1 MCLRFAP
8 ALCVSS
14 LNPHDAA
21 TAAADVYNIVMLCYG
36 TLSHA
41 PSADSPNYFE
51 GGGKDT
57 ALWYA
62 VGNALVRKTAFL
74 SAAFP

>member
-1 MCLRFAP
+1 MLLLLLP
-8 ALCVSS
+8 
-14 LNPHDAA
+14 
-21 TAAADVYNIVMLCYG
+21 DVYNIVMTLMLCYG
-36 TLSHA
+36 TLSPA

-51 GGGKDT
+51 VGGKDT
-57 ALWYA
+57 ALMYA